1 MSTVKGQTTIK
12 YVRQG
17 DSLTCTLRSTFPLK
31 QFISN
36 GNNIITPSFA
46 ANKPCIYPVVRS
58 SLKAMRIEPAATGVE
73 WKFNG
78 TAIVFDASGLSKAM
92 GSIPAGTFKS
102 EVKKVDGFTLPT
114 LTILKEIASS
124 GNIDSDT
131 IEFKGVVNTGFQ
143 SVVSAS
149 IEVAIEQTDGESC
162 MGYITINNGGVVDD
176 TTSQLKATAHLM
188 IGGVEKTDGVTYK
201 WYKMKVVNGVDGW
214 ETMNKSSSS
223 ITITASDINSSE
235 LYKCEMSY
243 NGKSSSSVMEV
254 SDETDILIIY
264 PNPTNAAGAQVPEEL
279 SSAQTSI
286 IYRPKVY
293 KRTTETEVKG
303 FTFNY
308 LVTDAAGD
316 SIASQDGGDSFTV
329 TIDHAVKAGGDM
341 TLIISAE

>member
-1 MSTVKGQTTIK
+1 
-12 YVRQG
+12 
-17 DSLTCTLRSTFPLK
+17 
-31 QFISN
+31 
-36 GNNIITPSFA
+36 
-46 ANKPCIYPVVRS
+46 
-58 SLKAMRIEPAATGVE
+58 
-73 WKFNG
+73 
-78 TAIVFDASGLSKAM
+78 
-92 GSIPAGTFKS
+92 
-102 EVKKVDGFTLPT
+102 
-114 LTILKEIASS
+114 
-124 GNIDSDT
+124 
-131 IEFKGVVNTGFQ
+131 
-143 SVVSAS
+143 
-149 IEVAIEQTDGESC
+149 
-162 MGYITINNGGVVDD
+162 
-176 TTSQLKATAHLM
+176 
-188 IGGVEKTDGVTYK
+188 
-201 WYKMKVVNGVDGW
+201 MKVVNGVDGW
-214 ETMNKSSSS
+214 ESINKSSSS

-243 NGKSSSSVMEV
+243 NGKSSSAVMEV

>member
-1 MSTVKGQTTIK
+1 
-12 YVRQG
+12 
-17 DSLTCTLRSTFPLK
+17 
-31 QFISN
+31 
-36 GNNIITPSFA
+36 
-46 ANKPCIYPVVRS
+46 
-58 SLKAMRIEPAATGVE
+58 
-73 WKFNG
+73 
-78 TAIVFDASGLSKAM
+78 
-92 GSIPAGTFKS
+92 
-102 EVKKVDGFTLPT
+102 
-114 LTILKEIASS
+114 
-124 GNIDSDT
+124 
-131 IEFKGVVNTGFQ
+131 
-143 SVVSAS
+143 
-149 IEVAIEQTDGESC
+149 

-176 TTSQLKATAHLM
+176 ATSQLKATAHLM

-214 ETMNKSSSS
+214 EPINKSSSS

-235 LYKCEMSY
+235 LYKCEMTY
-243 NGKSSSSVMEV
+243 GGKSSSAVMEV

-264 PNPTNAAGAQVPEEL
+264 PNPTNAAGTQVPEEL

-329 TIDHAVKAGGDM
+329 TIDHAVKAGGDI

>member
-1 MSTVKGQTTIK
+1 
-12 YVRQG
+12 
-17 DSLTCTLRSTFPLK
+17 
-31 QFISN
+31 
-36 GNNIITPSFA
+36 
-46 ANKPCIYPVVRS
+46 
-58 SLKAMRIEPAATGVE
+58 MRIEPAATGVE

-201 WYKMKVVNGVDGW
+201 WYKMKVVDGVDGW
-214 ETMNKSSSS
+214 ESINKSSSS

-243 NGKSSSSVMEV
+243 NGKSSSAVMEV
-254 SDETDILIIY
+254 SDE
-264 PNPTNAAGAQVPEEL
+264 AQVPEEL
-279 SSAQTSI
+279 STAQTSI

-316 SIASQDGGDSFTV
+316 TIASQDGGDSFTV
-329 TIDHAVKAGGDM
+329 TIDHAVKAGGDI